1 MRSQKTSI
9 LKMLDYSTYFV
20 AGPEN
25 ILLNHLLNNE
35 NREQAL
41 VRIVRELAIN
51 GLNVFQLRAKNL
63 DENNI
68 IALLKDIRSAIHNT
82 NTKLCINDNVSI
94 ASKVGNLIDI
104 LHLGQSDTHPDKAR
118 RIIDSDIEIGLS
130 ITNENQIDYIPDC
143 VDYIGVGPIYKT
155 NSKDDASEPLGENGL
170 KNIIL
175 KTNVPVVA
183 IGGIST
189 TKVSKLFELG
199 VSGVAVI
206 SNILNSE
213 NHLQNFISLKK
224 QIYKD

>member
-1 MRSQKTSI
+1 
-9 LKMLDYSTYFV
+9 MLDYSTYFI

-25 ILLNHLLNNE
+25 ILINHLLKNE
-35 NREQAL
+35 NKEQAL

-82 NTKLCINDNVSI
+82 NTKLCINDNVSV

-104 LHLGQSDTHPDKAR
+104 LHLGQSDTHPDKAK

-206 SNILNSE
+206 SNILNNE
-213 NHLQNFISLKK
+213 NHLQNFLSLKK

>member
-1 MRSQKTSI
+1 
-9 LKMLDYSTYFV
+9 MLDYSTYFI

-25 ILLNHLLNNE
+25 ILINHLLKNE
-35 NREQAL
+35 NKEQAL

-104 LHLGQSDTHPDKAR
+104 LHLGQSDTHPDKAK

-183 IGGIST
+183 IGGISI

-199 VSGVAVI
+199 VSGVAFI
-206 SNILNSE
+206 SNILNNE
-213 NHLQNFISLKK
+213 NHLQNFLSLKK

>member
-1 MRSQKTSI
+1 
-9 LKMLDYSTYFV
+9 MLDYSTYFV

-35 NREQAL
+35 SKEQAL

-68 IALLKDIRSAIHNT
+68 IALLKDIRLAIHNT
-82 NTKLCINDNVSI
+82 NTKLCINDNVSV

-104 LHLGQSDTHPDKAR
+104 LHLGQSDAHPDKAK
-118 RIIDSDIEIGLS
+118 RIIGSDIEIGLS

-206 SNILNSE
+206 SNILNNE
-213 NHLQNFISLKK
+213 NHLQNFLSLKK

>member
-1 MRSQKTSI
+1 
-9 LKMLDYSTYFV
+9 MLDYSTYFV

-35 NREQAL
+35 SKEQAL

-68 IALLKDIRSAIHNT
+68 IALLKDIRLAIHDT
-82 NTKLCINDNVSI
+82 NTKLCINDNVSV

-104 LHLGQSDTHPDKAR
+104 LHLGQSDTRPDKAKS
-118 RIIDSDIEIGLS
+118 IIGSDIEIGLS

-206 SNILNSE
+206 SNILNNE
-213 NHLQNFISLKK
+213 NHLQNFLSLKK

>member
-1 MRSQKTSI
+1 
-9 LKMLDYSTYFV
+9 MLDYSTYFV

-35 NREQAL
+35 SKEQAL

-68 IALLKDIRSAIHNT
+68 IALLKDIRLAIHNT
-82 NTKLCINDNVSI
+82 NTKLCINDNVSV

-104 LHLGQSDTHPDKAR
+104 LHLGQSDAHPDKAK
-118 RIIDSDIEIGLS
+118 RIIGSDIEIGLS

-155 NSKDDASEPLGENGL
+155 NSKDDASEPLGENSL
-170 KNIIL
+170 KSIIL

-189 TKVSKLFELG
+189 IKVRKLFELG

-213 NHLQNFISLKK
+213 NHLQNFLSLKK

>member
-1 MRSQKTSI
+1 
-9 LKMLDYSTYFV
+9 MLDYTTYFV

-25 ILLNHLLNNE
+25 ILLNHILNNE
-35 NREQAL
+35 NKEQAL

-68 IALLKDIRSAIHNT
+68 ISLLKDIRLAIHDT

-104 LHLGQSDTHPDKAR
+104 LHLGQSDTHPDKAK

-155 NSKDDASEPLGENGL
+155 NSKDDASEPLGENSL
-170 KNIIL
+170 KSIIL

-189 TKVSKLFELG
+189 IKVRKLFELG

-213 NHLQNFISLKK
+213 NHLQNFLSLKK

>member
-1 MRSQKTSI
+1 
-9 LKMLDYSTYFV
+9 MLDYSTYFV

-35 NREQAL
+35 NKEQAL

-68 IALLKDIRSAIHNT
+68 IALLKDIRLAIHNT
-82 NTKLCINDNVSI
+82 NTKLCINDNVSV

-104 LHLGQSDTHPDKAR
+104 LHLGQSDTHPDKAK

-213 NHLQNFISLKK
+213 NHLQNFLSLKK